1 MYMEKKEKTAY
12 TRTTVWI
19 PSSLHQEAKVIA
31 ALTRSCV
38 SHLMIAAL
46 KEKIEKIKKESV

>member
-1 MYMEKKEKTAY
+1 MEKKEKTAY